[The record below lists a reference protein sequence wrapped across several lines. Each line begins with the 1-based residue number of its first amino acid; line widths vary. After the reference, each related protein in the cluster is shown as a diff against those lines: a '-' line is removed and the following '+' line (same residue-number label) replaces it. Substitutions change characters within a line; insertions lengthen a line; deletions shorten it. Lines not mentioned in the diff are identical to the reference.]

1 MAAILC
7 DLMTS
12 KLLDVKEMFG
22 KIHPVKFAEALAP
35 EMKPSMSRIISS
47 VMRAEAPTFWEGLP
61 IYVQQELVGEAM
73 KGSTEFLANVIEDL
87 QNHVYEV
94 LDLKSMVVKLC
105 EANKQD
111 VVRMFQEVGESEF
124 RIIEHSGAYFGFL
137 FGVVQMCVFYVV
149 DVLAPKYGGP
159 LLPVFGFLVGWLTNY
174 VALKLIFRPI
184 HPTRVCGLFT
194 IQGAFLRRQR
204 EVSEKFSTLN
214 VELFCNAKNLWE
226 EMMFGRLREEFGELV
241 KRNTRR
247 FTDHTIGASK
257 PVATLIFG
265 GEAYARMREHIAE
278 QLVEE
283 LPKCV
288 PCSYEYQDRALEVEK
303 TVYVAMKNLPPDEF
317 EGCFTP
323 CLRRTRSSSSSWGG
337 VSARSWGSHSTCCCF
352 LVKERSEGEMLA
364 IALAMLAN
372 ENIARLLHVTTAP
385 KLLSLLPGAVLPP
398 IRPGRMQ
405 LGARS
410 SVFWARG
417 TESVDRRPPTARP
430 GVAMASTVARRRA
443 TRAAAA
449 FFASGAVS
457 GIATPVVGGWRRAP
471 PVLRRV
477 LGPATPLHAARP
489 VDGVALDHAGR
500 CGSARV
506 AASPP
511 GGAGAPAGYGT
522 HAPDDVL
529 GTRPLRQ
536 PLRPRRCPTW
546 KA

>member
-1 MAAILC
+1 VPRCERARRHFLKASRYRCFAGTFNLATVFGSRGGRGFRRRGEACRAVHASPLELSFSPRNMIFLPMVTSALLASAASVHRKLLEDDFGTRADAGTSGAMRALLGSSDMDTLEAGSSTHIAFYIIIPFVSAIVGYMTNVVALQMTFYPLEFTPGILKIAQPEGQPFGLLGGWQGIIPAKAGKMAAILC

-73 KGSTEFLANVIEDL
+73 KGSTEFLADVIEDL

-317 EGCFTP
+317 EG
-323 CLRRTRSSSSSWGG
+323 
-337 VSARSWGSHSTCCCF
+337 V
-352 LVKERSEGEMLA
+352 
-364 IALAMLAN
+364 
-372 ENIARLLHVTTAP
+372 LHPVFEEDEI
-385 KLLSLLPGAVLPP
+385 KL
-398 IRPGRMQ
+398 I
-405 LGARS
+405 
-410 SVFWARG
+410 
-417 TESVDRRPPTARP
+417 
-430 GVAMASTVARRRA
+430 
-443 TRAAAA
+443 
-449 FFASGAVS
+449 
-457 GIATPVVGGWRRAP
+457 VVGGC
-471 PVLRRV
+471 
-477 LGPATPLHAARP
+477 LG
-489 VDGVALDHAGR
+489 ALVGFAQYMLLF
-500 CGSARV
+500 S
-506 AASPP
+506 S
-511 GGAGAPAGYGT
+511 
-522 HAPDDVL
+522 
-529 GTRPLRQ
+529 
-536 PLRPRRCPTW
+536 
-546 KA
+546 